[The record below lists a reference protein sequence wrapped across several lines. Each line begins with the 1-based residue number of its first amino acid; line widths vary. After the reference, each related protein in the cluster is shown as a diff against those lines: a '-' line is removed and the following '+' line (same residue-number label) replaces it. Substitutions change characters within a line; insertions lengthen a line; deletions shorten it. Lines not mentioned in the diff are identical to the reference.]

1 MSDTLL
7 CTPSVPA
14 DASTRDRVLA
24 LLREAAC
31 GTGEGWRSGE
41 EISALLGLSRA
52 AVSKH
57 VRTLRGRGFLIDA
70 VPRRGYRLLAESGD
84 FSAAAVRAGLR
95 SRLLGQARWIWLE
108 ETDTTNNVAVRL
120 AVEGAEEGCVVVA
133 GRQSAGR
140 GRKGRSWFSAPRS
153 LAFTVVLRP
162 SRTGAAE
169 VTHMALAAV
178 CDAVRELTGLK
189 PEIKT
194 PNDVLLNGRKICGV
208 LVESGHRADE
218 LEWMV
223 IGVGVNVNARA
234 EDFAPEIRDR
244 AGSLLTASGR
254 AVDRAELLRRILP
267 RLDEC
272 YLAAEGRLT
281 PPDA

>member
-169 VTHMALAAV
+169 
-178 CDAVRELTGLK
+178 G
-189 PEIKT
+189 
-194 PNDVLLNGRKICGV
+194 
-208 LVESGHRADE
+208 
-218 LEWMV
+218 
-223 IGVGVNVNARA
+223 
-234 EDFAPEIRDR
+234 
-244 AGSLLTASGR
+244 
-254 AVDRAELLRRILP
+254 
-267 RLDEC
+267 
-272 YLAAEGRLT
+272 AEGAALVFT
-281 PPDA
+281 VLAPAGAS

>member
-1 MSDTLL
+1 
-7 CTPSVPA
+7 
-14 DASTRDRVLA
+14 
-24 LLREAAC
+24 
-31 GTGEGWRSGE
+31 
-41 EISALLGLSRA
+41 
-52 AVSKH
+52 
-57 VRTLRGRGFLIDA
+57 
-70 VPRRGYRLLAESGD
+70 
-84 FSAAAVRAGLR
+84 
-95 SRLLGQARWIWLE
+95 
-108 ETDTTNNVAVRL
+108 
-120 AVEGAEEGCVVVA
+120 
-133 GRQSAGR
+133 
-140 GRKGRSWFSAPRS
+140 
-153 LAFTVVLRP
+153 
-162 SRTGAAE
+162 
-169 VTHMALAAV
+169 MALAAV

-254 AVDRAELLRRILP
+254 AVDRVELLRRILE